1 MDMYDKVI
9 ATISI
14 LYHHNH
20 HCHHHDHQHAILYHH
35 FTLSIH
41 PFISIVIPME
51 SISCLQHLNAQGDII
66 TKSFL
71 NNNISTATLYNNDD
85 DDSHNGHDSGSIDRD
100 IYLTHSCINIK
111 QQYHHP
117 HNVVD
122 HVISIQLPPTP
133 DYIMRL
139 ADLMDLIVTNQ
150 LYLLPTGYRHHSTV
164 DGSSSCGGGGN
175 STNSSTN
182 NDNNNNN
189 NNNNNSNN
197 STDDKINHD
206 NKNDDNDKYT
216 INTETPSV
224 FRTINKE
231 TNETSH
237 GNGHISPHI
246 PSQTTTNS
254 SNTVTFTPMSEYIQH
269 IKETASVNKNYYESI
284 KTSSIPTITTAS
296 TTTTTSIAIPPFTT
310 TTSSSSTIVNND
322 DNNHSINI
330 SDNNISTS
338 NSYITPT
345 ILTQIEYDR
354 DDENSQIKNLEVFF
368 NSLDDELNSLLT
380 SGNNV
385 TNDRVVTLDG
395 HVTNRSAESSS
406 NNNNNNNN
414 NSSNPDNKQSTHN
427 LNLDDHVTNS
437 SAESSSNNN
446 NNNNNNSSSD
456 NKQITHN
463 DEDDTD
469 STVNK
474 ITILV
479 NSHASIS
486 EESSAILPSLH
497 PSSTPH
503 TTSSEEAKP
512 SKKSL
517 STNIQVMIVMMMMM
531 TSIIL

>member
-1 MDMYDKVI
+1 
-9 ATISI
+9 
-14 LYHHNH
+14 
-20 HCHHHDHQHAILYHH
+20 
-35 FTLSIH
+35 
-41 PFISIVIPME
+41 ME

-71 NNNISTATLYNNDD
+71 NNDISTTTHNNNDD
-85 DDSHNGHDSGSIDRD
+85 DSNNGHDDGSIDGD

-117 HNVVD
+117 HHVVD
-122 HVISIQLPPTP
+122 HVISIQLPSTP

-164 DGSSSCGGGGN
+164 DGSSSSSGGGN
-175 STNSSTN
+175 STSSST
-182 NDNNNNN
+182 NNNNN
-189 NNNNNSNN
+189 NNYNYNNYN

-206 NKNDDNDKYT
+206 SKNDDNDKYA
-216 INTETPSV
+216 INIETPSV

-231 TNETSH
+231 TNETFH

-284 KTSSIPTITTAS
+284 KTSTIPSITTTS
-296 TTTTTSIAIPPFTT
+296 TTTSIAIPPFTT
-310 TTSSSSTIVNND
+310 TTTTTTSSTIVNND
-322 DNNHSINI
+322 DSNRSINI
-330 SDNNISTS
+330 SDNNISNS
-338 NSYITPT
+338 NSYVTPT
-345 ILTQIEYDR
+345 ILTQIAKIEKDDEYDR

-385 TNDRVVTLDG
+385 TNDKVVSNKSNSSSSSSRVDG
-395 HVTNRSAESSS
+395 HVTNISAESSS
-406 NNNNNNNN
+406 NNNNYNND
-414 NSSNPDNKQSTHN
+414 NSSNPDNKQSTHY
-427 LNLDDHVTNS
+427 
-437 SAESSSNNN
+437 
-446 NNNNNNSSSD
+446 
-456 NKQITHN
+456 
-463 DEDDTD
+463 DEDNRDTRVD
-469 STVNK
+469 K
-474 ITILV
+474 IEILV

-486 EESSAILPSLH
+486 EESSAIVPSLH
-497 PSSTPH
+497 PSSIPH
-503 TTSSEEAKP
+503 TQLSVSSEEAKP

-531 TSIIL
+531 MTFIV